1 MIFISAIA
9 VIVLFCATFVSC
21 TQRNDAPSVD
31 YTDIAGNSYNVNV
44 TDTSEYKSYIPLCS
58 DIEYGMIFYLGTA
71 MKTSN
76 YDFILEKI
84 ARAGIAVYVPANPFP
99 DLAYSP
105 TENGYEILKLG
116 NYFIGGH
123 SQGGGAAIRRAAE
136 NLGNT
141 AGLILFSPMISN
153 QATLK
158 DTSLPCIYFEAE
170 NDFVLTQ
177 DMQDD
182 AKSRLS
188 ANCRYVLL
196 KGAGHMCYGNS
207 SLLDQGGTVR
217 DKTEIQNE
225 VTSHVLEFMQ
235 NVIDGESPSS
245 AV

>member
-1 MIFISAIA
+1 MDKKFLIFISAIA

-44 TDTSEYKSYIPLCS
+44 TDTSEYKSYIPLFS
-58 DIEYGMIFYLGTA
+58 DIEF
-71 MKTSN
+71 
-76 YDFILEKI
+76 LEKI

-141 AGLILFSPMISN
+141 AGLILFSPMI
-153 QATLK
+153 QT
-158 DTSLPCIYFEAE
+158 
-170 NDFVLTQ
+170 
-177 DMQDD
+177 
-182 AKSRLS
+182 R
-188 ANCRYVLL
+188 R
-196 KGAGHMCYGNS
+196 
-207 SLLDQGGTVR
+207 R
-217 DKTEIQNE
+217 
-225 VTSHVLEFMQ
+225 
-235 NVIDGESPSS
+235 
-245 AV
+245 